1 MKKILKTVLS
11 AAILCLTAVI
21 MSVCV
26 SAETED
32 VELPTTMAK
41 NSSGSWGQ
49 SITFQKTSFDCSRFT
64 PESVINVEFE
74 LDGEWTG
81 NGAPV
86 ELILQNFSTADPQI
100 WAKVEPFEYNETTAS
115 FRYEDM
121 AAAYG
126 SDDFSGVDNM
136 CLGDCGIVMKATKF
150 VITNCEKVEVTTTE
164 ATTTEAVTE
173 PATSAETTAA
183 SETTAAT
190 AAAETEA
197 PSEIGGGSIPIIPIV
212 IITVVVAVI
221 IVVVIIII
229 KSKRRFY

>member
-49 SITFQKTSFDCSRFT
+49 SMTCQKTSFDCSRFT

-81 NGAPV
+81 IGAPV

-100 WAKVEPFEYNETTAS
+100 WAKVEPFEYDETTAS

-183 SETTAAT
+183 AAAT
-190 AAAETEA
+190 ETEA
-197 PSEIGGGSIPIIPIV
+197 PSETGGGSIPIIPIV
-212 IITVVVAVI
+212 IVTVVVAVI

>member
-64 PESVINVEFE
+64 PDTVIEVEFE

-100 WAKVEPFEYNETTAS
+100 WAKVEPFEYDETTAS

-126 SDDFSGVDNM
+126 SEDFSGVDNM

-164 ATTTEAVTE
+164 ATTTEAATE
-173 PATSAETTAA
+173 PTTAAETTVAETTAA
-183 SETTAAT
+183 TET
-190 AAAETEA
+190 ETEA
-197 PSEIGGGSIPIIPIV
+197 PAESGGGSIPIIPIV
-212 IITVVVAVI
+212 IITVIVAVI

-229 KSKRRFY
+229 RSKRRFY

>member
-1 MKKILKTVLS
+1 MKKIFKTVLS
-11 AAILCLTAVI
+11 AVILCLTAII

-32 VELPTTMAK
+32 VELSVSNAKTT
-41 NSSGSWGQ
+41 NGSWGQ
-49 SITFQKTSFDCSRFT
+49 SITYPQNIFDCSKMT
-64 PESVINVEFE
+64 PETVVMVEFE

-86 ELILQNFSTADPQI
+86 ELVLQNYSVEPQI
-100 WAKVEPFEYNETTAS
+100 WAKIVPFEYDDTSAS
-115 FRYEDM
+115 FNYDDM
-121 AAAYG
+121 VAAYG
-126 SDDFSGVDNM
+126 SDDFSGVGNL
-136 CLGDCGIVMKATKF
+136 CLGDCGIVMKVTKF

-173 PATSAETTAA
+173 PTAAAETTT

-190 AAAETEA
+190 TAAETEA
-197 PSEIGGGSIPIIPIV
+197 LSESGSGNIPIIPIV

-221 IVVVIIII
+221 VVVVIIVI
-229 KSKRRFY
+229 KNKRRFY

>member
-11 AAILCLTAVI
+11 TAILCLTAVI

-41 NSSGSWGQ
+41 SSNGTWGQ

-64 PESVINVEFE
+64 PDTVIEVEFE

-100 WAKVEPFEYNETTAS
+100 WAKVEPFEFDETTAS
-115 FRYEDM
+115 FQYEDM
-121 AAAYG
+121 VAAYG
-126 SDDFSGVDNM
+126 SEDFSGVDNM

-173 PATSAETTAA
+173 STTAAETTAA
-183 SETTAAT
+183 ETTAAT
-190 AAAETEA
+190 ETETEA
-197 PSEIGGGSIPIIPIV
+197 PAESGGGSIPIIPIV

-221 IVVVIIII
+221 IVVVVIIIRN
-229 KSKRRFY
+229 KRRFY

>member
-1 MKKILKTVLS
+1 MKKIFKTVLS
-11 AAILCLTAVI
+11 AVILCLTAII

-32 VELPTTMAK
+32 VEIPMTLAK
-41 NSSGSWGQ
+41 NSSGAWGQ
-49 SITFQKTSFDCSRFT
+49 SVTVQKTAFDCSRFT
-64 PESVINVEFE
+64 PETVINVEFE

-81 NGAPV
+81 SGAPV

-100 WAKVEPFEYNETTAS
+100 WAKVEPFEFDETSAS
-115 FRYEDM
+115 FQYEDM
-121 AAAYG
+121 VAAYG
-126 SDDFSGVDNM
+126 SDEFGGVDNM

-173 PATSAETTAA
+173 PTAAAETTAETTAA
-183 SETTAAT
+183 TVT
-190 AAAETEA
+190 ETEA
-197 PSEIGGGSIPIIPIV
+197 PSESGSGNIPIIPIV

-229 KSKRRFY
+229 RSKRRFY

>member
-1 MKKILKTVLS
+1 MKKIFKTVLA

-41 NSSGSWGQ
+41 KSSGAWGQ
-49 SITFQKTSFDCSRFT
+49 SLTIQRTSFDCSRFT
-64 PESVINVEFE
+64 PDTVINVEFE

-81 NGAPV
+81 SGAPV

-100 WAKVEPFEYNETTAS
+100 WAKVEPFELGENSAS
-115 FRYEDM
+115 FRYEEM
-121 AAAYG
+121 VAAYG

-150 VITNCEKVEVTTTE
+150 VVTNCEKIEVTTTE

-173 PATSAETTAA
+173 SMTAAETTAA
-183 SETTAAT
+183 ETAAETTAA
-190 AAAETEA
+190 ETESS
-197 PSEIGGGSIPIIPIV
+197 SEGGSIPIIPIV

-221 IVVVIIII
+221 VVVVIIVI

>member
-32 VELPTTMAK
+32 VELPTTIAK
-41 NSSGSWGQ
+41 SSNGTWGQ

-64 PESVINVEFE
+64 PDTVINVEFE

-100 WAKVEPFEYNETTAS
+100 WAKVEPFEYDETTAS
-115 FRYEDM
+115 FQYEDM
-121 AAAYG
+121 VAAYG

-150 VITNCEKVEVTTTE
+150 VVTNCEKVEITTTE

-173 PATSAETTAA
+173 STTAAETTAA
-183 SETTAAT
+183 ETTAET

-197 PSEIGGGSIPIIPIV
+197 PSESGGGSIPIIPIV
-212 IITVVVAVI
+212 IITVVVAVA
-221 IVVVIIII
+221 IVVVIIIV
-229 KSKRRFY
+229 KNKRRFY

>member
-11 AAILCLTAVI
+11 AVILCLTAVF

-32 VELPTTMAK
+32 VEAPTTMAK
-41 NSSGSWGQ
+41 NSSGAWGQ
-49 SITFQKTSFDCSRFT
+49 SLTVQRTSFDCSRFT
-64 PESVINVEFE
+64 PETIINVEFE

-81 NGAPV
+81 SGAPV

-100 WAKVEPFEYNETTAS
+100 WAKVEPFEYDETTAS
-115 FRYEDM
+115 FQYEDM
-121 AAAYG
+121 VAAYG

-173 PATSAETTAA
+173 PTTAAETTAA
-183 SETTAAT
+183 TT

-197 PSEIGGGSIPIIPIV
+197 PSESGGGSIPIIPIV
-212 IITVVVAVI
+212 IITVVVAVA
-221 IVVVIIII
+221 IVVVIIIV
-229 KSKRRFY
+229 KNKRRFY

>member
-1 MKKILKTVLS
+1 MKKIFKTVLS
-11 AAILCLTAVI
+11 AVILCLTAII
-21 MSVCV
+21 MSICV

-32 VELPTTMAK
+32 VEIPMTLAK
-41 NSSGSWGQ
+41 NSSGAWGQ
-49 SITFQKTSFDCSRFT
+49 SVTVQKTAFDCSRFT
-64 PESVINVEFE
+64 PETVINVEFE

-81 NGAPV
+81 SGAPV

-100 WAKVEPFEYNETTAS
+100 WAKVEPFEMGENSAS
-115 FRYEDM
+115 FRYEEM
-121 AAAYG
+121 VAAYG
-126 SDDFSGVDNM
+126 SEDFSGVDNM

-173 PATSAETTAA
+173 PTAAAETTM

-190 AAAETEA
+190 TAAETEA
-197 PSEIGGGSIPIIPIV
+197 PSESGSGNIPIIPIV

-221 IVVVIIII
+221 VVVVIIVI
-229 KSKRRFY
+229 KNKRRFY